1 MQICATDLTLEAL
14 PDSALRTRLV
24 REDWE
29 SDPEYI
35 PSEQVF
41 RLFRRARK
49 AENHSRMGLTSWALS
64 RRLLGLA
71 RGYCVKGGIVP
82 GIIVDLRQASEE
94 LSQFVWECLVT
105 RPKDAEHAE
114 KFFGQL
120 FKRRALDFHR
130 RLLAKKR
137 TMQDSLD
144 AIDHSPDDDDDPDRM
159 IQVVSALRQEAS
171 PDKLIENKQEYMAV
185 NGRLQTILSKNEY
198 STYVMLNV
206 QDMKVKE
213 VAAALS
219 VTVKSIN
226 NYKNSAI
233 QKIEKEFK
241 Q

>member
-1 MQICATDLTLEAL
+1 MQIRATDLTLEVL
-14 PDSALRTRLV
+14 SDSALRTRLA
-24 REDWE
+24 REDWGN
-29 SDPEYI
+29 DPEYI

-49 AENHSRMGLTSWALS
+49 TDNRPRMGLISGALS

-71 RGYCVKGGIVP
+71 RGYCIKGGIVP
-82 GIIVDLRQASEE
+82 GIIGDLRQASEE

-137 TMQDSLD
+137 KMQDSLD
-144 AIDHSPDDDDDPDRM
+144 AIDHSSDEDGDPDRT
-159 IQVVSALRQEAS
+159 IQMVNALRQEAS
-171 PDKLIENKQEYMAV
+171 PDKLIENVQEYMAV

-198 STYVMLNV
+198 SAYVMLNV

-213 VAAALS
+213 VAEALGVS
-219 VTVKSIN
+219 VKSIN

-233 QKIEKEFK
+233 KKIEKEFK

>member
-14 PDSALRTRLV
+14 SDSALRTRLA

-29 SDPEYI
+29 NDPEYI

-41 RLFRRARK
+41 RLFRRARE
-49 AENHSRMGLTSWALS
+49 ADNRLRMGLISWVLS

-71 RGYCVKGGIVP
+71 RGYCIIGGIVP
-82 GIIVDLRQASEE
+82 GIISDLRQASEE

-105 RPKDAEHAE
+105 RPKDAAHAE
-114 KFFGQL
+114 KLFGQL

-137 TMQDSLD
+137 KMQDSLD
-144 AIDHSPDDDDDPDRM
+144 AIDHSPDDDDPDRT

-171 PDKLIENKQEYMAV
+171 PDKLIENKQEYIAV

-198 STYVMLNV
+198 SAYVMLNV

-213 VAAALS
+213 VAAALG